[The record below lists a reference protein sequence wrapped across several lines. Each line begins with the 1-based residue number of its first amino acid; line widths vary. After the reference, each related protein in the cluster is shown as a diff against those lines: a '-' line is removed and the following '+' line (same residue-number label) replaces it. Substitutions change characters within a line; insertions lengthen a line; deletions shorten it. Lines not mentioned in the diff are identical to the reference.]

1 MAISDFFSGG
11 QTPDYLSGL
20 LDDEQLRR
28 LKANAQQ
35 NALMQFGLSAL
46 SQGGYSQTPVGIGE
60 ILGKAGMAGMQGYQ
74 QGVQGGIEGIG
85 TRAKLEELQRKKQ
98 DEAKR
103 QAYMQQYASTL
114 PANQQA
120 AVQAMPELGVKL
132 AENQFM
138 PKPAKFEKVGNQLLD
153 VTSGTPTVAFTAP
166 PEPTPTPALPSAVQE
181 YNFAVSQGYKGSFE
195 NWKQSQKPAGTTI
208 NMGQEKAESKAVGE
222 YFGKQYSEIQSAGYL
237 ASSKLNKVSR
247 LNNLLEGVNTGKL
260 TPAGVE
266 IASTAQSLGFTVDP
280 KLGNKQA
287 AEALTN
293 EMALELRNPSGGAG
307 MPGAMSDSDRTFLR
321 GMVPG
326 IEKTPEGRKMIT
338 ESMVKLAKRDQEV
351 AKIARDYRKKKG
363 MIDEGFYEELN
374 AYSEANPLFPVQK
387 SGGWSMK
394 KVQ

>member
-28 LKANAQQ
+28 LKAQAQQ

-46 SQGGYSQTPVGIGE
+46 AQGGYSQTPVGIGE

-74 QGVQGGIEGIG
+74 QGIQGGIEGIG

-98 DEAKR
+98 EEAKR
-103 QAYMQQYASTL
+103 QAYLEQFASTL
-114 PANQQA
+114 PENQRA
-120 AVQAMPELGVKL
+120 AVQAIPELGMKL

-138 PKPAKFEKVGNQLLD
+138 PKTPKYEKLGNQLID
-153 VTSGTPTVAFTAP
+153 VSGTPTVAFTGAT
-166 PEPTPTPALPSAVQE
+166 EAAPTPTPAAIQE
-181 YNFAVSQGYKGSFE
+181 YNFAVGQGYKGSFE
-195 NWKQSQKPAGTTI
+195 NWKNAQKPAGTTI

-237 ASSKLNKVSR
+237 ASNKLNKVSR

-307 MPGAMSDSDRTFLR
+307 MPGAMSDADRQFLR

-374 AYSEANPLFPVQK
+374 AYSAANPLFPAQS
-387 SGGWSMK
+387 SGGWSIK
-394 KVQ
+394 KVR

>member
-11 QTPDYLSGL
+11 NTPDYLSGL

-28 LKANAQQ
+28 LKQNAQQ

-46 SQGGYSQTPVGIGE
+46 AQGGYSQTPVGIGE
-60 ILGKAGMAGMQGYQ
+60 ILGKSGMAGMQGYQ
-74 QGVQGGIEGIG
+74 QGIQSGIEGIG
-85 TRAKLEELQRKKQ
+85 TRAKLEEMQRKKQ
-98 DEAKR
+98 EDAQRK
-103 QAYMQQYASTL
+103 AYMQQYAATL
-114 PANQQA
+114 PAEQQA
-120 AVQAMPELGVKL
+120 AIQAMPELGAEL
-132 AENQFM
+132 AKNQFM
-138 PKPAKFEKVGNQLLD
+138 PKKPVFEKVGNQLID
-153 VTSGTPTVAFTAP
+153 VTSGTPTVAFTGQA
-166 PEPTPTPALPSAVQE
+166 EAGQTPSAIQE
-181 YNFAVSQGYKGSFE
+181 YNFAVGQGYKGSFE
-195 NWKQSQKPAGTTI
+195 NWKNAQKPAGTTI

-237 ASSKLNKVSR
+237 ASNKLNKVSR

-307 MPGAMSDSDRTFLR
+307 MPGAMSDADRQFLR

-374 AYSEANPLFPVQK
+374 AYSAANPLFPAQS
-387 SGGWSMK
+387 SGGWSIK
-394 KVQ
+394 KVR

>member
-20 LDDEQLRR
+20 LDDEQLRK
-28 LKANAQQ
+28 LKEQAQQ
-35 NALMQFGLSAL
+35 NAMMQFGLSAL
-46 SQGGYSQTPVGIGE
+46 SQGGYSQTPVGLGE
-60 ILGKAGMAGMQGYQ
+60 ILGQAGQAGMQGYQ
-74 QGVQGGIEGIG
+74 KGVQSGIEGIG
-85 TRAKLEELQRKKQ
+85 TRAKLEEMQRKKQ

-103 QAYMQQYASTL
+103 QVYMQQYASTL

-153 VTSGTPTVAFTAP
+153 VTSGTPTVAFTGAP
-166 PEPTPTPALPSAVQE
+166 ETPSAPAAVQE
-181 YNFAVSQGYKGSFE
+181 YNFAVGQGYKGSFE
-195 NWKQSQKPAGTTI
+195 NWKNAQKPAGTTI

-237 ASSKLNKVSR
+237 AANKLNKASR

-266 IASTAQSLGFTVDP
+266 IASTAQSLGFTIDP

-293 EMALELRNPSGGAG
+293 EMALELRNPAGGAG
-307 MPGAMSDSDRTFLR
+307 MPGAMSDADRQFLR

-338 ESMVKLAKRDQEV
+338 ESMVKLAKRDQDV

-374 AYSEANPLFPVQK
+374 AYSAANPLFPAQS

-394 KVQ
+394 KVR

>member
-11 QTPDYLSGL
+11 NTPDYLSGL
-20 LDDEQLRR
+20 LDDEQLQK
-28 LKANAQQ
+28 LKANAQK
-35 NALMQFGLSAL
+35 NALLQFGLSAL

-60 ILGKAGMAGMQGYQ
+60 ILGKSGMAGMQGYQ
-74 QGVQGGIEGIG
+74 QGVQSGIEGIG
-85 TRAKLEELQRKKQ
+85 SRAKLEELQRKKQ
-98 DEAKR
+98 EDAQRK
-103 QAYMQQYASTL
+103 AYMQQYAATL
-114 PANQQA
+114 PAEQQA
-120 AVQAMPELGVKL
+120 AIQAMPELGAEL
-132 AENQFM
+132 AKNQFM
-138 PKPAKFEKVGNQLLD
+138 PKKPVFEKVGNQLID
-153 VTSGTPTVAFTAP
+153 VTSGTPTVAFTGQA
-166 PEPTPTPALPSAVQE
+166 EAVPNTAAIQE
-181 YNFAVSQGYKGSFE
+181 YNFAVGQGYPGSFE
-195 NWKQSQKPAGTTI
+195 SWKNAQKPAGTTI

-237 ASSKLNKVSR
+237 ASNKLNKVSR

-307 MPGAMSDSDRTFLR
+307 MPGAMSDADRQFLR

-374 AYSEANPLFPVQK
+374 AYSAANPLFPAQS
-387 SGGWSMK
+387 SGGWSIK
-394 KVQ
+394 KVR